1 VRFDTLVG
9 WLRETDPARLDAL
22 RAEAD
27 AVRRAHVGDAVHLR
41 GLVEISSHCVR
52 HCGYCGLR
60 AERVDLPRYRL
71 AADEI
76 AAVACQARD
85 LGYGTV
91 VLQAGE
97 DPGLTR
103 EGVADVVRRV
113 KAETGLAVTLSLGER
128 SPADL
133 EAWRAAGADRYL
145 LRFETSNP
153 ALYRTLHPRGPASV
167 QRRLQR
173 LRAARRLGY
182 EIGSGV
188 MVGLPGQTWH
198 DVARD
203 LLTFAELDLDMIGL
217 GPWIPH
223 PGTPAANLPPAASP
237 GEQVPNDAPTTLKVL
252 ALARRLCPD
261 ANLPAT
267 TALATVD
274 PVSGREDGLRWGAN
288 VLMPDLTPVRY
299 RAAYEIY
306 PGKACVGETPEQ
318 CHGCLQRRIAAIGRT
333 VGTGRGDSAS
343 LARRKA
349 VSSSVHP
356 SGPGGPDRPPSTSGS
371 PAPGFLHREAP

>member
-1 VRFDTLVG
+1 MGVRLDLETIAT
-9 WLRETDPARLDAL
+9 WLRETDPARLDDL
-22 RAEAD
+22 RTRAD
-27 AVRRAHVGDAVHLR
+27 RVRREHVGDEVHLR
-41 GLVEISSHCVR
+41 GLIEISNHCVR
-52 HCGYCGLR
+52 HCTYCGLR
-60 AERVDLPRYRL
+60 ADRSDLSRYRMEPT
-71 AADEI
+71 EI
-76 AAVACQARD
+76 LAVAHQAQL

-103 EGVADVVRRV
+103 EGVADVVRRI

-128 SPADL
+128 SADDL
-133 EAWRAAGADRYL
+133 EAWHTAGADRYL

-153 ALYRTLHPRGPASV
+153 VLYRVFHPRGPGRV
-167 QRRLQR
+167 ELRLQR
-173 LRAARRLGY
+173 LRRAREVGY

-203 LLTFAELDLDMIGL
+203 LLLFRELDLDMIGL

-223 PGTPAANLPPAASP
+223 PDTPAVDFDDRETAPERLAL
-237 GEQVPNDAPTTLKVL
+237 NDAATTLKAL
-252 ALARRLCPD
+252 ALTRLLCPD

-288 VLMPDLTPVRY
+288 IVMPNLTPMAY
-299 RAAYEIY
+299 RQHYEIY
-306 PGKACVGETPEQ
+306 PGKACIGETPEQ
-318 CHGCLQRRIAAIGRT
+318 CHGCLRGRIESVGRT
-333 VGTGRGDSAS
+333 LGGGRGDSAA
-343 LARRKA
+343 LTRRQGA
-349 VSSSVHP
+349 
-356 SGPGGPDRPPSTSGS
+356 G
-371 PAPGFLHREAP
+371 A